1 MPPAGA
7 RSQSLPTGSFLQRKY
22 ARSYVRTGGGQ
33 SFVVLPLCRDEPHV
47 IGPAREAQFRDLDP
61 LLGHPHRG
69 AFLPPHRLWQASLR
83 FPFADAEAD
92 RQRSPFTCSRSLNS

>member
-33 SFVVLPLCRDEPHV
+33 SFVVLRCV
-47 IGPAREAQFRDLDP
+47 KM
-61 LLGHPHRG
+61 
-69 AFLPPHRLWQASLR
+69 
-83 FPFADAEAD
+83 
-92 RQRSPFTCSRSLNS
+92 SPMS